1 MVFFSTTN
9 QSNVMIDF
17 TEKTYYVFTYK
28 QGIYG
33 SLFIGNSIA
42 GNSSVGYFVDG
53 IGENVKLLIFINC
66 YWSSIL
72 MSLVLGRLK
81 KL

>member
-53 IGENVKLLIFINC
+53 MGKMSSYLSSLIVTGAVF
-66 YWSSIL
+66 
-72 MSLVLGRLK
+72 
-81 KL
+81 